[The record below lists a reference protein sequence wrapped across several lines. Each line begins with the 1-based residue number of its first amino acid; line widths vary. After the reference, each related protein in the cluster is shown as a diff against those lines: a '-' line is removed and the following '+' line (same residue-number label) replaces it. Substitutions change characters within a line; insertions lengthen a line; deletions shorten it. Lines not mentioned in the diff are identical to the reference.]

1 MSKDDGEE
9 RIVALLMEAR
19 KPMTKDT
26 LAGFARAVREA
37 EGEVVSAAQD
47 PWDGDWCGTGVK
59 FKWPPKRLDGF
70 LDFVVR
76 HHGIIEVFPLG
87 IPVPHDV
94 LVRVKGMS
102 NRIG

>member
-37 EGEVVSAAQD
+37 EGAKFQD
-47 PWDGDWCGTGVK
+47 MMNRITRRQLATV
-59 FKWPPKRLDGF
+59 
-70 LDFVVR
+70 
-76 HHGIIEVFPLG
+76 
-87 IPVPHDV
+87 DV
-94 LVRVKGMS
+94 LYSSEDQMEGAHAFAEKRDPVWKG
-102 NRIG
+102 R